1 MGNEPQRNSTV
12 VKRPLEWMK
21 FDPVEFMHLID
32 DMTHT
37 EVGACMK
44 LILKLWQFGP
54 MSEADVRRI
63 CRDSFEVV
71 FEQTF
76 EVDGLYTFE
85 LVEKARSYGKRQQ
98 QQRSNAGIRS
108 AEVRSKRAT
117 AVQRPLNERS
127 TNDLSL
133 SLSLSNSKSKSSS
146 SSKKKDAKIEKDET
160 FEKFWIAYER
170 KGNRKSAEQE
180 WQKISPED
188 HAAIMSNVPKYNASK
203 PDMQFRRDGE
213 RYLKHRVWEDA
224 IVIPTNKT
232 ATNGQAR
239 TQAERDAELDRIVDE
254 RYGL

>member
-1 MGNEPQRNSTV
+1 MVQPRLKDRLDFILKHFQMGKAPAFQFYALDRASDIAGLDNMAV
-12 VKRPLEWMK
+12 GAWVKAMMYLWTIGPMSKERLHMIAGDGVERVAFLFTENNGLLSLEWMEELREK
-21 FDPVEFMHLID
+21 QR
-32 DMTHT
+32 
-37 EVGACMK
+37 AY
-44 LILKLWQFGP
+44 
-54 MSEADVRRI
+54 
-63 CRDSFEVV
+63 RDSQAEHGSKGGRPSKVKKA
-71 FEQTF
+71 T
-76 EVDGLYTFE
+76 LKR
-85 LVEKARSYGKRQQ
+85 EKGYPKGRKYEEEDR
-98 QQRSNAGIRS
+98 
-108 AEVRSKRAT
+108 
-117 AVQRPLNERS
+117 
-127 TNDLSL
+127 
-133 SLSLSNSKSKSSS
+133 
-146 SSKKKDAKIEKDET
+146 SKKKEGGNLKDEA

-188 HAAIMSNVPKYNASK
+188 HAAIMANVPKYNASK